1 MEILI
6 VTQDFP
12 PERGGI
18 QTYALE
24 LARNFMA
31 LGARVRVIC
40 PGRASDANP
49 LPSLADLKRLPV
61 HSSLLFL
68 PLLWYL
74 PRYLRRHPSVD
85 RVVFAQWQPALVE
98 TLPYPG
104 RRRHKSYCLVH
115 GRELYASVFGPAAP
129 FMRRRVFAALDAA
142 FPNSA
147 EVLRLT
153 RERAAPARPL
163 HLVHP
168 GVDPGAFRR
177 ADAGFLRARYGLG
190 DAPVIVSLTRMV
202 ARKNL
207 RGLIE
212 ALPLVRARVPGTKL
226 LLGGTGPEREA
237 LMRLA
242 VSSGL
247 GETVLFP
254 GRIADG
260 EMNAH
265 YSLADVFALPS
276 LSERGDI
283 EGFGIVFLEAGACE
297 TPVVGTL
304 SGGIPDAIADGETG
318 LLVPAGNRESLA
330 EALVRLL
337 KNKAMARDMG
347 RRARERI
354 ENGFTWRAAAERM
367 LGFMA

>member
-1 MEILI
+1 
-6 VTQDFP
+6 
-12 PERGGI
+12 
-18 QTYALE
+18 
-24 LARNFMA
+24 
-31 LGARVRVIC
+31 
-40 PGRASDANP
+40 
-49 LPSLADLKRLPV
+49 
-61 HSSLLFL
+61 
-68 PLLWYL
+68 
-74 PRYLRRHPSVD
+74 
-85 RVVFAQWQPALVE
+85 
-98 TLPYPG
+98 
-104 RRRHKSYCLVH
+104 
-115 GRELYASVFGPAAP
+115 
-129 FMRRRVFAALDAA
+129 
-142 FPNSA
+142 
-147 EVLRLT
+147 
-153 RERAAPARPL
+153 
-163 HLVHP
+163 
-168 GVDPGAFRR
+168 
-177 ADAGFLRARYGLG
+177 
-190 DAPVIVSLTRMV
+190 
-202 ARKNL
+202 
-207 RGLIE
+207 
-212 ALPLVRARVPGTKL
+212 
-226 LLGGTGPEREA
+226 LGGTGPEREA

>member
-1 MEILI
+1 
-6 VTQDFP
+6 
-12 PERGGI
+12 
-18 QTYALE
+18 
-24 LARNFMA
+24 
-31 LGARVRVIC
+31 
-40 PGRASDANP
+40 
-49 LPSLADLKRLPV
+49 
-61 HSSLLFL
+61 
-68 PLLWYL
+68 
-74 PRYLRRHPSVD
+74 
-85 RVVFAQWQPALVE
+85 
-98 TLPYPG
+98 
-104 RRRHKSYCLVH
+104 
-115 GRELYASVFGPAAP
+115 LYASVFGPAAP

-265 YSLADVFALPS
+265 YSLADV
-276 LSERGDI
+276 
-283 EGFGIVFLEAGACE
+283 
-297 TPVVGTL
+297 
-304 SGGIPDAIADGETG
+304 
-318 LLVPAGNRESLA
+318 
-330 EALVRLL
+330 
-337 KNKAMARDMG
+337 
-347 RRARERI
+347 
-354 ENGFTWRAAAERM
+354 
-367 LGFMA
+367 

>member
-1 MEILI
+1 
-6 VTQDFP
+6 
-12 PERGGI
+12 
-18 QTYALE
+18 
-24 LARNFMA
+24 
-31 LGARVRVIC
+31 
-40 PGRASDANP
+40 
-49 LPSLADLKRLPV
+49 
-61 HSSLLFL
+61 
-68 PLLWYL
+68 
-74 PRYLRRHPSVD
+74 
-85 RVVFAQWQPALVE
+85 
-98 TLPYPG
+98 
-104 RRRHKSYCLVH
+104 
-115 GRELYASVFGPAAP
+115 
-129 FMRRRVFAALDAA
+129 
-142 FPNSA
+142 
-147 EVLRLT
+147 
-153 RERAAPARPL
+153 
-163 HLVHP
+163 
-168 GVDPGAFRR
+168 
-177 ADAGFLRARYGLG
+177 
-190 DAPVIVSLTRMV
+190 VIVSLTRMV

-330 EALVRLL
+330 EA
-337 KNKAMARDMG
+337 
-347 RRARERI
+347 
-354 ENGFTWRAAAERM
+354 
-367 LGFMA
+367 